1 MYNTYRQ
8 KRDAASIIG
17 YIALIAVLLF
27 ISVLFGF
34 LSATSNIFIALILVA
49 FLLGG
54 VLVFSPDK
62 LMLFLTASC
71 LIIIGTL
78 ESFFYISQ
86 ANWMA
91 SLLAGALGFS
101 VLTSKKITK
110 NNTELS
116 TKDYQGLNL
125 TVFGLIIFLVT
136 LAGSALINRN
146 GVGQL
151 IVGIRGYLP
160 FIGIF
165 LALYFGRVKPK
176 VAWYVVYIIIA
187 VGCVQGIYCLI
198 EKFWIAPR
206 IFNGYGD
213 YELMLGSFGGSFYTG
228 GYTGEMAAFVCMNLI
243 LCYVLMQK
251 KILPTYV
258 VVAAALSALISVGF
272 AETKIVFLLLPLMIF
287 VVFWKYPE
295 RINAQLIKGL
305 IFLLIGAAIIV
316 TIYAIRFWEGSEHI
330 GRAFFYTFDP
340 NFEISPGHRGRIA
353 SIIYWFDS
361 VLSSGDIIHSLI
373 GYGPASSI
381 SGTVGAGSSVAGVG
395 SAAQRFGAGLDI
407 SAITKLLWDGGL
419 LGTLGFML
427 IIGGSFLQAHKL
439 ALNPNSPVK
448 TRWLMIALKAWLFA
462 FAFMLPYQPLM
473 LGGAPMQFLFW
484 ATIGLVAY
492 FSRWQITQDEK
503 NKDKAA

>member
-1 MYNTYRQ
+1 MYNSYRQ
-8 KRDAASIIG
+8 KRDFTTIFG

-34 LSATSNIFIALILVA
+34 LSGTNNIFIALILVA

-54 VLVFSPDK
+54 VLIFSPDK
-62 LMLFLTASC
+62 LMLLLTGSC
-71 LIIIGTL
+71 LIVIGTL

-86 ANWMA
+86 ANWLA

-110 NNTELS
+110 DNEFLNS
-116 TKDYQGLNL
+116 KDYFGLNL
-125 TVFGLIIFLVT
+125 TVFGLVVFLAT
-136 LAGSALINRN
+136 LVGSALINRN
-146 GVGQL
+146 GLGQL
-151 IVGIRGYLP
+151 IVGVRGYLP

-176 VAWYVVYIIIA
+176 IAWYVVYLIVA
-187 VGCVQGIYCLI
+187 VGCLQGIYCLI

-206 IFNGYGD
+206 IFNGFGD

-251 KILPTYV
+251 KILSTYV
-258 VVAAALSALISVGF
+258 VVFAALSALISVGL

-295 RINAQLIKGL
+295 KINAQLIKGL
-305 IFLLIGAAIIV
+305 VFLLIGGAIIGA
-316 TIYAIRFWEGSEHI
+316 IYSVRFWDGSEHI

-340 NFEISPGHRGRIA
+340 DFEITPGHRGRIA

-361 VLSSGDIIHSLI
+361 VFFSGDIIHALI

-381 SGTVGAGSSVAGVG
+381 SGTAGAGSSVAGVG

-407 SAITKLLWDGGL
+407 SAITKLLWDSGV
-419 LGTLGFML
+419 LGTLGFIS
-427 IIGGSFLQAHKL
+427 IIFGSFLQAHKL
-439 ALNPNSPVK
+439 ALNPNVPTQ
-448 TRWLMIALKAWLFA
+448 TRWLMIGMKAWLFA

-473 LGGAPMQFLFW
+473 LGGASMQFLFW

-492 FSRWQITQDEK
+492 FSRWQITQEQK
-503 NKDKAA
+503 K